1 MFGSCFRTLAVILV
15 SDLIFFTFSDNFVL
29 FFSVVET
36 PVYRGIFHR
45 VYTRWV
51 DKLKVGYKLQL
62 GGQAKSRVQTSV
74 GWTS

>member
-1 MFGSCFRTLAVILV
+1 M
-15 SDLIFFTFSDNFVL
+15 
-29 FFSVVET
+29 ET

-74 GWTS
+74 KKVSLFAVYYAHNNNSDSGVLERPFSNKP